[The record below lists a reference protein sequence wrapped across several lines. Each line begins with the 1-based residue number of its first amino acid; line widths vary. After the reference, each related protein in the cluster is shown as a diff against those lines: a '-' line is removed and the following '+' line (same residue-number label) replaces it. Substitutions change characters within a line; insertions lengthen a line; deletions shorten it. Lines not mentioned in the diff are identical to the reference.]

1 MRRFLLPL
9 LAAIALPTAVEASI
23 RIKPIFKNGDYLGK
37 VKVLYKNDNY
47 PFVFAEYPVYPYCSE
62 AKANMWSVLAA
73 KPKSGRTGLFGEK
86 EELSVTE
93 VNKLLRSLENSIPID
108 YQDRKKIL
116 SKYADTFYDQFK
128 IVKYPRKPFDCGPE
142 SSRSDRFPA
151 WNY

>member
-1 MRRFLLPL
+1 M
-9 LAAIALPTAVEASI
+9 
-23 RIKPIFKNGDYLGK
+23 
-37 VKVLYKNDNY
+37 LYKNDNY

-108 YQDRKKIL
+108 YQDRQKIL

-128 IVKYPRKPFDCGPE
+128 IVIYPRRPFDCGPE